1 MKVMGKIEEN
11 KWMFALTVIVCLLV
25 GWIILF
31 KMSFSISTL
40 DRISGINLIPFF
52 YDKETSFHLTEVAL
66 NVFAFIP
73 LGLFLKL
80 MKFDFKSS
88 VLLGFGY
95 SCILEI
101 MQLILKVG
109 ITDITDLITNTS
121 GFVIGAAFYVMLS
134 KIFKNTDMLDKV
146 LKILATIGVV
156 LLIAFVSILIIS
168 NL

>member
-1 MKVMGKIEEN
+1 MKVMDKIKEN
-11 KWMFALTVIVCLLV
+11 KWTLVLTVILCLLV

-40 DRISGINLIPFF
+40 DRIRGINLIPFY
-52 YDKETSFHLTEVAL
+52 YDEEISFHLTEVAM
-66 NVFAFIP
+66 NVLAFIP

-80 MKFDFKSS
+80 LKFDFKSS

-95 SCILEI
+95 SFILEI

-121 GFVIGAAFYVMLS
+121 GIVIGVAFYVALS
-134 KIFKNTDMLDKV
+134 KIFKNTNMLDKA
-146 LKILATIGVV
+146 LKMLATIGVV
-156 LLIAFVSILIIS
+156 LIIAFVSILIIA

>member
-1 MKVMGKIEEN
+1 MKVMGKIKEN

-40 DRISGINLIPFF
+40 DRISGINLIPFY

-80 MKFDFKSS
+80 LKFDFKSS

-95 SCILEI
+95 SFILEI

-121 GFVIGAAFYVMLS
+121 GIVIGAAFYVMLS
-134 KIFKNTDMLDKV
+134 KIFKDTDMLDKV
-146 LKILATIGVV
+146 LKIFATIGTI
-156 LLIAFVSILIIS
+156 LLLLLLTLVIVS
-168 NL
+168 N